1 MLQGTKVYSILH
13 NRCPRCHKGH
23 FFKTDNALSWK
34 YYDKMNAKCS
44 VCGESFEREP
54 GFYFGGMYGS
64 YLLYS
69 ALIAASI
76 ILFIVLLKLNI
87 YYVLGVLVP
96 VILLSQP
103 LFFRWGRLVWINI
116 FVKYDPEIANGSKKA
131 TPKW

>member
-1 MLQGTKVYSILH
+1 MHTQCAH
-13 NRCPRCHKGH
+13 
-23 FFKTDNALSWK
+23 
-34 YYDKMNAKCS
+34 
-44 VCGESFEREP
+44 CGESFERET

-69 ALIAASI
+69 ALIGASI
-76 ILFIVLLKLNI
+76 IVFVMILKLNI

-103 LFFRWGRLVWINI
+103 LFFRLGRLIWINI
-116 FVKYDPEIANGSKKA
+116 FVKYDAEIAKGHKKA